1 MKRKYKQIVYDASV
15 GNKKVMKFYENHG
28 FKMTGYTIFLAYK
41 YAPKKFKLRV

>member
-28 FKMTGYTIFLAYK
+28 FKMTGYTIKMETEY
-41 YAPKKFKLRV
+41 

>member
-28 FKMTGYTIFLAYK
+28 FKMTGHTIKMETEY
-41 YAPKKFKLRV
+41 